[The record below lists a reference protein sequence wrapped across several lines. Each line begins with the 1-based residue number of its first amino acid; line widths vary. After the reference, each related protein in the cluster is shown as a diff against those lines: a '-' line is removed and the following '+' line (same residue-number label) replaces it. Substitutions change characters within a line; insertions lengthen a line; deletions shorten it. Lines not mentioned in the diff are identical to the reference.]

1 VNIENRLYALRRLE
15 IELLLH
21 YQTLCKKDAA
31 IGSVMLD
38 TGFDM
43 VNWLVSVDH
52 ELIKDRLLTFFKCN
66 RSSIFKV
73 NAILNIGQTT
83 NQLSVNQT
91 SPIQTSPIHSAIKT
105 TERKIIATIREI
117 AAHNLDLAY
126 LLCGISKNDAF
137 ALRNTEIDVVE
148 DWVYRS
154 NTRGILSLKI
164 SNKRD
169 AEHLFSI
176 DRISIASIYLDKIGM

>member
-1 VNIENRLYALRRLE
+1 
-15 IELLLH
+15 
-21 YQTLCKKDAA
+21 
-31 IGSVMLD
+31 M
-38 TGFDM
+38 
-43 VNWLVSVDH
+43 
-52 ELIKDRLLTFFKCN
+52 TFFKCN

-73 NAILNIGQTT
+73 NAILNIGDTS
-83 NQLSVNQT
+83 NQLTVNQT
-91 SPIQTSPIHSAIKT
+91 SPIYSAIKT

-117 AAHNLDLAY
+117 AAHNLDLAF

-148 DWVYRS
+148 DWVYKN

-164 SNKRD
+164 TDKKD

-176 DRISIASIYLDKIGM
+176 DKISVASIYLDRLGM